1 MVNYVWQV
9 SKKLRRVCHRLN
21 SKFLSCAEAKIIFIG
36 VRFAS
41 SAYETT
47 LLILW
52 RQFNIDCSQR
62 NLLYKC
68 IFMGFA
74 SSTYGATQDLNEFD
88 LQRW

>member
-9 SKKLRRVCHRLN
+9 SKKLRRVYYSLN
-21 SKFLSCAEAKIIFIG
+21 SKFLSCAVVKSIFIG

-41 SAYETT
+41 SAYGTA
-47 LLILW
+47 LVILS
-52 RQFNIDCSQR
+52 RQFDIDCWQQ
-62 NLLYKC
+62 LLYKC

-74 SSTYGATQDLNEFD
+74 SSKYGATQDLNEFD